1 MITIHLQSS
10 INVISFDHA
19 NMKLE
24 LNKSEKERCKDTGRL
39 MSSLK
44 SGCDWRRED

>member
-1 MITIHLQSS
+1 MIIIHLQSS
-10 INVISFDHA
+10 INVISFDHV

-24 LNKSEKERCKDTGRL
+24 LNKSEERCKDTGRL